1 MPFSGLPR
9 QPLDAVARR
18 ESNCVP
24 RSGSVPARGRV
35 AQLVEQRIENPR
47 VVGSIPTPAT
57 TSLYV
62 RTDHMGNGLFRRHR
76 QHLSIEGVGG
86 ALEVRALVVE
96 EPQVVMHEGDEPD
109 ALADLFDAD
118 GLAGQGLA
126 EADLFSIYTEPAAA
140 GNRDGFVVEVT

>member
-1 MPFSGLPR
+1 
-9 QPLDAVARR
+9 
-18 ESNCVP
+18 
-24 RSGSVPARGRV
+24 
-35 AQLVEQRIENPR
+35 
-47 VVGSIPTPAT
+47 
-57 TSLYV
+57 
-62 RTDHMGNGLFRRHR
+62 
-76 QHLSIEGVGG
+76 
-86 ALEVRALVVE
+86 VVE